1 MSRYNDA
8 YTEVYEIIELLDKE
22 EYNKIPSEIIK
33 AIKENRN
40 LEYKFK
46 LDEKIELKE
55 QQLLPE
61 TKAILFNMF
70 RDYLSTPEQ
79 KEIIIKRQAE
89 ERKRI
94 EQMKKNE
101 YNSNLFEKKS
111 NINKNEKIENIE
123 LIKYKENIFKKIL
136 RNIRN
141 FFNLQ
146 N

>member
-33 AIKENRN
+33 TIKENRN

-70 RDYLSTPEQ
+70 RDYLSTPGQ

-111 NINKNEKIENIE
+111 NISKIEEVENIE

>member
-33 AIKENRN
+33 TIKENRN

-94 EQMKKNE
+94 EQMKKIE